1 MKRTNVYLV
10 GAGPGDV
17 ELLTLKAVKILE
29 QADVVLYDALVNIES
44 LYFCKKDVIA
54 VNVGKRKDK
63 HLLIQNE
70 INELILKYAKEDK
83 LVVRL
88 KGGTPFVFGRGYEEI
103 NFLNQHGIDVEVIS
117 GVSSTTAVPESF
129 NIALIDRNYSD
140 AYRTITGH
148 NIDVFKEIVTQ
159 FHERENLIIM
169 MGTYNAKKIVSYLL
183 DIGFPKNLP
192 IAFLSQGTTDNAN
205 KIISTLDDIS
215 KKDDSFFEN
224 LRSLTPIIIYIGRTI
239 NAQKIF

>member
-1 MKRTNVYLV
+1 MKKANVYLV

-29 QADVVLYDALVNIES
+29 QADVVLYDALVNIEC

-54 VNVGKRKDK
+54 VNVGKRKNK

-70 INELILKYAKEDK
+70 INELILKYAKDEK
-83 LVVRL
+83 TVVRL

-103 NFLNQHGIDVEVIS
+103 NFLNQHSIDVEVIS

-148 NIDVFKEIVTQ
+148 DIDSFKAIVTQ

-169 MGTYNAKKIVSYLL
+169 MGAHNAKIIVAHILE
-183 DIGFPKNLP
+183 INFPHDLP
-192 IAFLSQGTTDNAN
+192 IAFLSQGTTDNAT
-205 KIISTLDDIS
+205 KIISNLGEVS
-215 KKDDSFFEN
+215 KKEDTFFEN

-239 NAQKIF
+239 NAKTN